1 METIE
6 SDLLI
11 IGAGIAGA
19 SAALKAATL
28 GGNVVIAT
36 RAQDICQSNT
46 AHAQGGIIF
55 KGKNDSLDL
64 FLSDFQQ
71 AGQNICNP
79 KAIKQLWNYGPKFV
93 QEVLIDALN
102 IPFNRD
108 KSGTLH
114 LTIEAAHSV
123 PRIIH
128 VDDLTG
134 KAIEEHLIK
143 ALKLLPNVHFLP
155 AATAVDLLTLAHH
168 SKNYLDIY
176 EPPTCFG
183 AYLYCQDKRRVV
195 AVKARETIL
204 ATGGLGGLYLHTTN
218 PPGSRGDGVAM
229 AYRAGA
235 RLMHLEYIQFHPT
248 SLYLPHG
255 ERFLISETVRGEG
268 GKLLNIKGE
277 TFMLN
282 YYPLGDLAPRDIV
295 SQSIQTE
302 MLKTKSECA
311 FLDISFKDAAWIEK
325 RFPNIYKR
333 CLSVGIDMTKEP
345 IPVVPAA
352 HYSCGGI
359 AVDLFGRTTINR
371 LWGIG
376 EVSCTGLHGANRLAS
391 SSLLEGLVW
400 GTRCGEQAL
409 EHSHNTP
416 FVFPEIE
423 PWKNETE
430 EADKD
435 LIRQDWINIRQTM
448 WNYVGLIRTP
458 KRLERAQTILTDL
471 QREIEQFYAKSELS
485 DDLIGLRHGIQT
497 ALLILHAASLNRNQ
511 K

>member
-1 METIE
+1 
-6 SDLLI
+6 
-11 IGAGIAGA
+11 
-19 SAALKAATL
+19 
-28 GGNVVIAT
+28 
-36 RAQDICQSNT
+36 
-46 AHAQGGIIF
+46 
-55 KGKNDSLDL
+55 
-64 FLSDFQQ
+64 
-71 AGQNICNP
+71 
-79 KAIKQLWNYGPKFV
+79 
-93 QEVLIDALN
+93 
-102 IPFNRD
+102 
-108 KSGTLH
+108 
-114 LTIEAAHSV
+114 
-123 PRIIH
+123 
-128 VDDLTG
+128 
-134 KAIEEHLIK
+134 
-143 ALKLLPNVHFLP
+143 
-155 AATAVDLLTLAHH
+155 
-168 SKNYLDIY
+168 
-176 EPPTCFG
+176 
-183 AYLYCQDKRRVV
+183 
-195 AVKARETIL
+195 
-204 ATGGLGGLYLHTTN
+204 
-218 PPGSRGDGVAM
+218 
-229 AYRAGA
+229 
-235 RLMHLEYIQFHPT
+235 
-248 SLYLPHG
+248 
-255 ERFLISETVRGEG
+255 
-268 GKLLNIKGE
+268 
-277 TFMLN
+277 MLN